1 MRITGNEDLRCPTS
15 ARCRTSV
22 RKSDTLLDPDL
33 IEGTLRKEKIRQCDT
48 PLDPDLI
55 EGTLREEFLFPL

>member
-22 RKSDTLLDPDL
+22 GKSDTLLDLDL
-33 IEGTLRKEKIRQCDT
+33 IEGTLRKEKIRQCNT

-55 EGTLREEFLFPL
+55 EGTLRKDFLFPL